1 MLSALQSSLHRASLT
16 GAWRKPSLLCESPLH
31 MPLQAHSP
39 KLSIVCSVTG
49 QGNCLIANYCEN
61 CDQWFCN
68 GPAQC
73 SESQCY
79 DNRTSGALGW
89 AATLDILLMMY
100 PVPRSTFL
108 HWMMGESFPTLIKYH
123 RWGTTSNQSL
133 CTSITV
139 TALVSFRPAHA
150 SESPMMLKAPICM
163 LLCMR

>member
-16 GAWRKPSLLCESPLH
+16 GAWRRPSLLCESPSH
-31 MPLQAHSP
+31 MPLQAQSQ
-39 KLSIVCSVTG
+39 KLTILCSVTD
-49 QGNCLIANYCEN
+49 
-61 CDQWFCN
+61 CDQYFCS
-68 GPAQC
+68 GPCAQC

-123 RWGTTSNQSL
+123 RWGRCIQSQPLRL
-133 CTSITV
+133 CNFQRPRMFQACTHVRV
-139 TALVSFRPAHA
+139 TNDAQSANLHAAVHAVSFFQCVGAH
-150 SESPMMLKAPICM
+150 M
-163 LLCMR
+163 